1 MLSAREVLMQED
13 CGNALARHTEG
24 VRHVIVHR
32 DDEIAT
38 TRFLANA
45 GKGEA
50 VRIDAGRVR

>member
-1 MLSAREVLMQED
+1 MQED

-24 VRHVIVHR
+24 MRHVIVHR

-50 VRIDAGRVR
+50 V